1 MAYGPLVDDQ
11 TIKTKISKYWNQL
24 KILRWALVTLVLVV
38 CKDFSA
44 QQIQVNLVLSLLWQ
58 ALILIG
64 RPYEDNRILMFNE
77 LTVTLY
83 LYVLIML
90 TDYNDSVDTF
100 DTLAIIL
107 LGIILVAFLVNLLV
121 MAFNFLVFLVK
132 GVKKLRLK
140 FRNKEAS
147 SD

>member
-1 MAYGPLVDDQ
+1 M
-11 TIKTKISKYWNQL
+11 
-24 KILRWALVTLVLVV
+24 
-38 CKDFSA
+38 
-44 QQIQVNLVLSLLWQ
+44 LSILWQ

-64 RPYEDNRILMFNE
+64 RPYEDNRMLMFNE

-83 LYVLIML
+83 LYVLLML
-90 TDYNDSVDTF
+90 TDYNDSVDAF

-107 LGIILVAFLVNLLV
+107 LGVIIVAFLVNLLV
-121 MAFNFLVFLVK
+121 MAFNFLVFLAK

-140 FRNKEAS
+140 LRNKVAF

>member
-1 MAYGPLVDDQ
+1 
-11 TIKTKISKYWNQL
+11 
-24 KILRWALVTLVLVV
+24 
-38 CKDFSA
+38 
-44 QQIQVNLVLSLLWQ
+44 VLSLLWQ

-64 RPYEDNRILMFNE
+64 RPYEDNRMLMFNE

-90 TDYNDSVDTF
+90 TDYNDSVDAF
-100 DTLAIIL
+100 DTLAFTL
-107 LGIILVAFLVNLLV
+107 LGVIIVAFLVNILV
-121 MAFNFLVFLVK
+121 MAFNFLVFLAK

-140 FRNKEAS
+140 LRNKETF

>member
-1 MAYGPLVDDQ
+1 
-11 TIKTKISKYWNQL
+11 
-24 KILRWALVTLVLVV
+24 
-38 CKDFSA
+38 
-44 QQIQVNLVLSLLWQ
+44 VLSLLWQ

-64 RPYEDNRILMFNE
+64 RPYEDNRMLMFNE

-90 TDYNDSVDTF
+90 TDYNDSVDAF
-100 DTLAIIL
+100 DTLAFTL
-107 LGIILVAFLVNLLV
+107 LGVIIAAFLVNILV
-121 MAFNFLVFLVK
+121 MAFNFLVFLAK

-140 FRNKEAS
+140 LRNKETF

>member
-1 MAYGPLVDDQ
+1 M
-11 TIKTKISKYWNQL
+11 
-24 KILRWALVTLVLVV
+24 
-38 CKDFSA
+38 
-44 QQIQVNLVLSLLWQ
+44 LSLLWQ

-64 RPYEDNRILMFNE
+64 RPYEDNRMLMFNE

-90 TDYNDSVDTF
+90 TDYNDSVDAF
-100 DTLAIIL
+100 DTLAFTL
-107 LGIILVAFLVNLLV
+107 LGVIIVAFLVNILV
-121 MAFNFLVFLVK
+121 MAFNFLVFLAK

-140 FRNKEAS
+140 LRNKETF